1 MEKAKVK
8 RYPHY
13 DDETL
18 EKMKRYYK
26 MDNQDELLRF
36 IKTHG
41 LKNSDFELENSWG
54 MFSNGIGILLLG

>member
-1 MEKAKVK
+1 MEKANVK
-8 RYPHY
+8 KYVNY

-26 MDNQDELLRF
+26 IDNQDELLRF

-41 LKNSDFELENSWG
+41 LKNYDIELENS
-54 MFSNGIGILLLG
+54 

>member
-1 MEKAKVK
+1 MK
-8 RYPHY
+8 RNVHY

-26 MDNQDELLRF
+26 IDDNEELLRF

-41 LKNSDFELENSWG
+41 LKDYNFDIDNS
-54 MFSNGIGILLLG
+54 

>member
-8 RYPHY
+8 RRVDYN
-13 DDETL
+13 DETL

-26 MDNQDELLRF
+26 IDNNEKVSRF

-41 LKNSDFELENSWG
+41 LRNYDFEIDNL
-54 MFSNGIGILLLG
+54 

>member
-8 RYPHY
+8 RRVHY

-26 MDNQDELLRF
+26 IDNHEELLRF

-41 LKNSDFELENSWG
+41 FRDYDFEIDNL
-54 MFSNGIGILLLG
+54 

>member
-1 MEKAKVK
+1 MGEAKVK
-8 RYPHY
+8 RRVHY

-26 MDNQDELLRF
+26 IDDHDELLRF

-41 LKNSDFELENSWG
+41 LKNYDFKIVDHS
-54 MFSNGIGILLLG
+54 

>member
-1 MEKAKVK
+1 MERAKVK
-8 RYPHY
+8 KYTHY

-26 MDNQDELLRF
+26 IDDQDELLRF
-36 IKTHG
+36 IETHG

-54 MFSNGIGILLLG
+54 MFSNGIAIFLLG

>member
-1 MEKAKVK
+1 MEKARVK
-8 RYPHY
+8 RYVQY

-26 MDNQDELLRF
+26 IDDDDELLRF

-41 LKNSDFELENSWG
+41 LKNYDFNVDNS
-54 MFSNGIGILLLG
+54 

>member
-1 MEKAKVK
+1 MK
-8 RYPHY
+8 RHVHY

-26 MDNQDELLRF
+26 IDDNEELLRF

-41 LKNSDFELENSWG
+41 LINYNFDIDNP
-54 MFSNGIGILLLG
+54 

>member
-1 MEKAKVK
+1 MKRAGVK
-8 RYPHY
+8 RNVHY

-26 MDNQDELLRF
+26 IDDNEELLRF

-41 LKNSDFELENSWG
+41 LKNYNFDINNS
-54 MFSNGIGILLLG
+54 

>member
-1 MEKAKVK
+1 MERAKVK
-8 RYPHY
+8 KYTHY

-26 MDNQDELLRF
+26 IDNQDELLRF

-41 LKNSDFELENSWG
+41 LKNYDIELENSWG
-54 MFSNGIGILLLG
+54 MFSNGIGTLLLG

>member
-26 MDNQDELLRF
+26 IDNQDELLRF

-41 LKNSDFELENSWG
+41 LKNYDIELENSWG
-54 MFSNGIGILLLG
+54 MFSNGIGTLLLG

>member
-1 MEKAKVK
+1 MK
-8 RYPHY
+8 RNVHY

-26 MDNQDELLRF
+26 IDNNEELLRF

-41 LKNSDFELENSWG
+41 LKNYNFDIDNS
-54 MFSNGIGILLLG
+54 

>member
-1 MEKAKVK
+1 MERARVK
-8 RYPHY
+8 RNVHY

-26 MDNQDELLRF
+26 IDDHDELLRF

-41 LKNSDFELENSWG
+41 LKKYDLDVNNTQ
-54 MFSNGIGILLLG
+54 

>member
-8 RYPHY
+8 RRVHY

-26 MDNQDELLRF
+26 IDNHVELLRF

-41 LKNSDFELENSWG
+41 LRDYDFEIDKL
-54 MFSNGIGILLLG
+54 

>member
-1 MEKAKVK
+1 MERARVK
-8 RYPHY
+8 RHVHY

-26 MDNQDELLRF
+26 IDDNEELLRF

-41 LKNSDFELENSWG
+41 LKNYNFDIDNSLK
-54 MFSNGIGILLLG
+54 MSIGL

>member
-1 MEKAKVK
+1 MK
-8 RYPHY
+8 RHVHY

-26 MDNQDELLRF
+26 IDNQDELLRF

-41 LKNSDFELENSWG
+41 LKNYDIELENS
-54 MFSNGIGILLLG
+54 

>member
-1 MEKAKVK
+1 MKKHE
-8 RYPHY
+8 HY

-26 MDNQDELLRF
+26 IDNNDELLRF

-41 LKNSDFELENSWG
+41 LKNYNFDIDNS
-54 MFSNGIGILLLG
+54 

>member
-1 MEKAKVK
+1 MKRAGVK
-8 RYPHY
+8 KHVHY

-26 MDNQDELLRF
+26 IDDNEELLRF

-41 LKNSDFELENSWG
+41 LKDYNFDIDNS
-54 MFSNGIGILLLG
+54 

>member
-8 RYPHY
+8 KIPHY

-26 MDNQDELLRF
+26 IDNQEELLRY

-41 LKNSDFELENSWG
+41 LKNYDFELENS
-54 MFSNGIGILLLG
+54 

>member
-1 MEKAKVK
+1 MERARVK
-8 RYPHY
+8 RHVQY

-26 MDNQDELLRF
+26 IDDNEELLRF

-41 LKNSDFELENSWG
+41 LKNYNFDIDNS
-54 MFSNGIGILLLG
+54 

>member
-1 MEKAKVK
+1 MERAKVK
-8 RYPHY
+8 KYAHY

-26 MDNQDELLRF
+26 IDNQDELLRF

-41 LKNSDFELENSWG
+41 LKNYDIELENS
-54 MFSNGIGILLLG
+54 

>member
-8 RYPHY
+8 RRVHY

-26 MDNQDELLRF
+26 IDNHEELLRF

-41 LKNSDFELENSWG
+41 LWDYDFEIDNL
-54 MFSNGIGILLLG
+54 

>member
-8 RYPHY
+8 KYAPY

-26 MDNQDELLRF
+26 IDDNEELLRF

-41 LKNSDFELENSWG
+41 LKDYNFDINNS
-54 MFSNGIGILLLG
+54 

>member
-8 RYPHY
+8 RFPHY
-13 DDETL
+13 DYETL

-26 MDNQDELLRF
+26 IDDQDELLRF

-41 LKNSDFELENSWG
+41 LKNSDFELENS
-54 MFSNGIGILLLG
+54 

>member
-1 MEKAKVK
+1 MKRAGVK
-8 RYPHY
+8 KNLHY

-26 MDNQDELLRF
+26 IDDNEELLRF

-41 LKNSDFELENSWG
+41 LKDYNFDIDNS
-54 MFSNGIGILLLG
+54 

>member
-1 MEKAKVK
+1 MK
-8 RYPHY
+8 RHVHY

-26 MDNQDELLRF
+26 IDDNEELLRF

-41 LKNSDFELENSWG
+41 LKDYNFDIDNS
-54 MFSNGIGILLLG
+54 

>member
-1 MEKAKVK
+1 MERAGVK
-8 RYPHY
+8 KHVHY

-26 MDNQDELLRF
+26 IDDNEELLRF

-41 LKNSDFELENSWG
+41 LKNYNFDINNS
-54 MFSNGIGILLLG
+54 